1 MEAEASTDSNIRPG
15 FVPRQKPGLAVFG
28 KSSNTPPIHPVR
40 LQHCGLLAIVFSCC
54 DPVCVCTSI
63 ATCGDHKVAASKCA
77 VSSRHNI
84 AVLHF
89 SSDLSWVRMQNMR
102 VDFQFDKAAFAFN
115 ALPFKIPY
123 PVPFKLLG
131 DETKV
136 LTAGVLAEVPFH
148 ACNISHIHTV

>member
-1 MEAEASTDSNIRPG
+1 
-15 FVPRQKPGLAVFG
+15 VL
-28 KSSNTPPIHPVR
+28 PVA
-40 LQHCGLLAIVFSCC
+40 GI
-54 DPVCVCTSI
+54 
-63 ATCGDHKVAASKCA
+63 
-77 VSSRHNI
+77 NI
-84 AVLHF
+84 AVLHL

-136 LTAGVLAEVPFH
+136 RTAGVLVDVPFH
-148 ACNISHIHTV
+148 ACNISPVHTV